1 MLWAYRLGVDGL
13 PTKYASPLP
22 IGARE
27 TPGSRVRAWLDSG
40 TLPVGQI
47 IQRDLFG
54 DSSAIRVNLNGD
66 ISEGPAG
73 RVHPFGVDEQGLAGK
88 PALAAP
94 DFVAIARHSWKPWS
108 AGASTDGCHLPLDV
122 LAQILHQME
131 AIGPLPGCRRAFP
144 DALGIEPTAIAAYEF
159 DPGMLLQPVRVPC
172 AKRVFRTSATA
183 RRSRSTTMV
192 RYLKPLR
199 QLQSSIA
206 MSKPEE
212 SAAEPS
218 VWLTAKTGIGRM
230 AVWAQNRRSADSR

>member
-1 MLWAYRLGVDGL
+1 
-13 PTKYASPLP
+13 
-22 IGARE
+22 
-27 TPGSRVRAWLDSG
+27 
-40 TLPVGQI
+40 LPVGQI

-108 AGASTDGCHLPLDV
+108 AGASIDGCHLPLDV

-159 DPGMLLQPVRVPC
+159 DPGMLLQPVRGPMRG
-172 AKRVFRTSATA
+172 AGLQN
-183 RRSRSTTMV
+183 V
-192 RYLKPLR
+192 RYRAPFE
-199 QLQSSIA
+199 IDDNG
-206 MSKPEE
+206 
-212 SAAEPS
+212 S
-218 VWLTAKTGIGRM
+218 VSEAFGRKTADQQT
-230 AVWAQNRRSADSR
+230 RSNPGATC